1 MEHNL
6 ETPAAAAGW
15 GESVTQALQMG
26 EESEVSAMDPLLLGG
41 VSDDAAEPNYADALA
56 SQGDEPNRGG
66 LEQAPTQVGNQPPPV
81 QIARAS
87 PASPGHSEL
96 SRMEGGGM
104 AAKWDPD
111 EDELVPDYAS
121 MPVVPE
127 GSGSHLQGSKR
138 AEDIQIRGT
147 ARAAAM
153 DVDEPS
159 AEVRVN
165 PERGLEVEAAVQR
178 QVLSIFQS
186 QVTPLLG
193 QLMDRLEAMEA
204 RQSAQHDLASDFQ
217 RMRLGVES
225 AASAEKSGLVMVS
238 GVEHAWRLT
247 LFILKLSHNLQEI
260 GGTEIR
266 PPPIAAAPKSPDVKA
281 PQPVVS
287 PPYPWPASNLP
298 RSLPSLTAPPEVPS
312 EMRGTSV
319 RVEGDSFTNDCSGGL
334 GSAGGSS
341 EGREGL
347 EWFYNGL
354 KRVFATH
361 GGDHDGRAE
370 EVKTSTAE
378 LQKLVI
384 NDGDK
389 EVSPLLAGDWLTLAG
404 LHLILKAIPNSLKEE
419 LVSTQRMSCIDAV
432 SLPDSTLLL
441 AGLDLL
447 TSKALSKF
455 PAELEVLDTGIAK
468 TTKAAKVD
476 DTIDVCPYRGKG
488 SAGTGDGASKGKG
501 AKGGK
506 KGSEEQPKG
515 DAGAAADAAQ
525 TALHCVFVPD
535 GKVKNRIEQ
544 WENDAGQQSTM
555 NAEGVALIHEAMQG
569 MGVADY
575 AEGLCRAIEVDDGG
589 EGIITAWTEALLR
602 TMYPAVPDSVCDE
615 VSRFL
620 PGMHAA
626 AEAITNMADVWKR
639 YHDNAEPLKALAKRK
654 VLIQFSPH
662 MWMVFVMCWRALLS
676 LGAMN
681 LRGQVGLCSVCERDV
696 TESAAFGSGPPNNN
710 ESVAAAPVR
719 STLAGQQ
726 VNGFAGALDAETGG
740 FDDAL
745 EVPCEASFAAPVRN
759 TLAGQWVNGSG
770 GVLDVGTGGFDA
782 HDDGILE
789 APGVD
794 LMRFCGDDC
803 EAIGVGEFG
812 GFDWGVAAAQAPSE
826 IEYSLLPDCEVLS
839 THTVPLPEVYKY
851 FSRWRGSAEAELYSL
866 IDDKKAFKRITLAD
880 IRRLEAEGAR
890 VTIVPGKAIFT
901 RKSGGRY
908 KTRIVICGNFVPEGW
923 GEDGSG
929 QQKASLYAAG
939 CEVAHVRQI
948 AARGAKA
955 KWDGEPGQALAWIAV
970 YVDDLFIMGQRV
982 FALALVNKF
991 RATWETDSVKEIPD
1005 LSQGTA
1011 AFFGIEFAWKGDQ
1024 LLLGQQGYIRD
1035 LQTRYPHIKMQ
1046 CVPLPPGNIDIPE
1059 VTRPDLMFGVSKLA
1073 SSMSRNPT
1081 GTLPYIEHLLGY
1093 VFNTVDTVLAYSADD
1108 RTQELSCGIA
1118 SEALHH
1124 ITVHTDASFAPA
1136 AGRSHECVIAYQDGC
1151 LVTWLS
1157 SKQPFTAQS
1166 TAEAELLSTMTG
1178 YQLGRAHQYLASELF
1193 GCNVRLTVLND
1204 NKEEFQADNVGIGYV
1219 PGVSNGADLGTKSEE
1234 ADVLSEAQPDDE
1246 DNGSRR
1252 SSASP
1257 S

>member
-1 MEHNL
+1 
-6 ETPAAAAGW
+6 
-15 GESVTQALQMG
+15 
-26 EESEVSAMDPLLLGG
+26 
-41 VSDDAAEPNYADALA
+41 
-56 SQGDEPNRGG
+56 
-66 LEQAPTQVGNQPPPV
+66 PTIVYP
-81 QIARAS
+81 IS
-87 PASPGHSEL
+87 P
-96 SRMEGGGM
+96 
-104 AAKWDPD
+104 
-111 EDELVPDYAS
+111 
-121 MPVVPE
+121 
-127 GSGSHLQGSKR
+127 
-138 AEDIQIRGT
+138 
-147 ARAAAM
+147 
-153 DVDEPS
+153 
-159 AEVRVN
+159 
-165 PERGLEVEAAVQR
+165 
-178 QVLSIFQS
+178 
-186 QVTPLLG
+186 
-193 QLMDRLEAMEA
+193 
-204 RQSAQHDLASDFQ
+204 
-217 RMRLGVES
+217 
-225 AASAEKSGLVMVS
+225 
-238 GVEHAWRLT
+238 
-247 LFILKLSHNLQEI
+247 

-298 RSLPSLTAPPEVPS
+298 RTLPTLTAPPEVPN

-354 KRVFATH
+354 KRVFATY

-468 TTKAAKVD
+468 TTKAAKVE
-476 DTIDVCPYRGKG
+476 DTIDACPYRGKG
-488 SAGTGDGASKGKG
+488 SAGTGDGGSKGKG

-569 MGVADY
+569 MGIADY

-602 TMYPAVPDSVCDE
+602 TMYPAVPDNVCDE

-620 PGMHAA
+620 PGMHDARSHMGYRILSYSLSGEFVLGTRSETA

-639 YHDNAEPLKALAKRK
+639 YHDNAESLKALAKRK
-654 VLIQFSPH
+654 VLESIVEP
-662 MWMVFVMCWRALLS
+662 W
-676 LGAMN
+676 G
-681 LRGQVGLCSVCERDV
+681 D
-696 TESAAFGSGPPNNN
+696 SAAFGSGPPNNN

-745 EVPCEASFAAPVRN
+745 EVPCEASLAAPVRN
-759 TLAGQWVNGSG
+759 TLAGQRFNGSG
-770 GVLDVGTGGFDA
+770 GVLDVGTGGFDTR
-782 HDDGILE
+782 DDGILE

-812 GFDWGVAAAQAPSE
+812 GFDWGVDSVVLEASEFGFPDGCPQSGDDESLGSSGSAGFEDCESRALSLKALIARESKSLSREPEGSDDRDVAESTLVHAVKRLLQAQDKAAAQVPSE

-955 KWDGEPGQALAWIAV
+955 KWAGYILDIKTAFLNSLLLDPFKPRTAPAPTLTDNPTELIAVRPPKVLIAHGLADKDEFYLCLRAVYGLPQSPRDWGITRDQTITDMRISVSISDFTEVELSTLDPMLREAIGKEMVLVPSAADSQVWSLRLPNVSKDGEPGQALAWIAV

-991 RATWETDSVKEIPD
+991 RATWETGSVKEIPD

-1059 VTRPDLMFGVSKLA
+1059 VSPEERDPSALRSCQGMLGEVLWVAMRTRPDLMFGVSKLA

-1124 ITVHTDASFAPA
+1124 ITVHTDACFAPA

-1166 TAEAELLSTMTG
+1166 TA
-1178 YQLGRAHQYLASELF
+1178 
-1193 GCNVRLTVLND
+1193 
-1204 NKEEFQADNVGIGYV
+1204 EEFQADNVGIGYV